1 MTDEQIK
8 EGLKNLTEEQKE
20 IINEYCVDE
29 MKELKKISH
38 FAWERFGLPFSVRDD
53 LYSDALKVLMES
65 ILTYDGSRGA
75 NFKTFLSNNIKLS
88 ASEWYRDNY
97 LRSKRNNLKL
107 DVNGNIERDENGNPI
122 IVQNLSFD
130 APTVLNDDEMDLKEK
145 IPAPEVSK
153 ENVSIN
159 LQNYLD
165 TLSEMES
172 TIALYILDG
181 YKLKEI
187 KDILHISDKQLE
199 RYKRNMSTFERYRL
213 LKHDDYVEKEME
225 DKEMSVGYTT
235 LEKSKPDRQSIASI
249 IKKIN
254 NLTFRFDH
262 PLQRQSD
269 QWTNV
274 MKGNLVSDILQGNPI
289 PQLVFAEQ
297 IINSIAIIWDLDG
310 KQRCLTSYDFY
321 NNKFKISKNIR
332 RSLISYQRILKD
344 EKGSP
349 VLDEN
354 GFPITVREEFDIKNK
369 NFSDLPEEL
378 QDKFLDYNFEIVQY
392 LNCSPE
398 DIAYHYARYNEGKP
412 MNTSQ
417 KGVICLGEQFATLVK
432 GIAAMPFFKEMGNYS
447 SRQANNINGAM
458 DRVVVESIMTT
469 NFLDDWN
476 KENEKMC
483 EFLKENATEETFNNF
498 EDMVMRLSEIAD
510 ESTLEKFN
518 VKDSMVWFGLFGR
531 FINTGLD
538 DEKFVEF
545 VAEFSQSLH
554 SKKVNDIS
562 YDDIVENSKS
572 TKDKSVIVSKIEI
585 LEHLMKE
592 YFDIEENDSEVIYD
606 GIGCDAANSE
616 IENLDIVNDGKA
628 EDTKSLEDEVN
639 SESVIDVNVKANGED
654 INAGDTVSTIDFVK
668 ENVTENV
675 NEEDIEFYKDMVDD
689 CVKVDSPVYVS
700 CKTALIA
707 LMAYACQNETDEKFE
722 KWIEQYKYQT
732 NFSRSQ
738 KVNYMY
744 MKNNFDKMCREEG

>member
-213 LKHDDYVEKEME
+213 LKHDDYVGKEME

-249 IKKIN
+249 I
-254 NLTFRFDH
+254 
-262 PLQRQSD
+262 
-269 QWTNV
+269 
-274 MKGNLVSDILQGNPI
+274 
-289 PQLVFAEQ
+289 
-297 IINSIAIIWDLDG
+297 
-310 KQRCLTSYDFY
+310 
-321 NNKFKISKNIR
+321 
-332 RSLISYQRILKD
+332 
-344 EKGSP
+344 
-349 VLDEN
+349 
-354 GFPITVREEFDIKNK
+354 
-369 NFSDLPEEL
+369 
-378 QDKFLDYNFEIVQY
+378 
-392 LNCSPE
+392 
-398 DIAYHYARYNEGKP
+398 
-412 MNTSQ
+412 
-417 KGVICLGEQFATLVK
+417 
-432 GIAAMPFFKEMGNYS
+432 
-447 SRQANNINGAM
+447 
-458 DRVVVESIMTT
+458 
-469 NFLDDWN
+469 
-476 KENEKMC
+476 
-483 EFLKENATEETFNNF
+483 
-498 EDMVMRLSEIAD
+498 
-510 ESTLEKFN
+510 
-518 VKDSMVWFGLFGR
+518 
-531 FINTGLD
+531 
-538 DEKFVEF
+538 
-545 VAEFSQSLH
+545 
-554 SKKVNDIS
+554 
-562 YDDIVENSKS
+562 
-572 TKDKSVIVSKIEI
+572 
-585 LEHLMKE
+585 
-592 YFDIEENDSEVIYD
+592 SEVIYD

-616 IENLDIVNDGKA
+616 IENLDIVNEGKE
-628 EDTKSLEDEVN
+628 EDTESLEDEVN
-639 SESVIDVNVKANGED
+639 SESVMDVNVKANGED

>member
-213 LKHDDYVEKEME
+213 LKHDDYVGKEME

-572 TKDKSVIVSKIEI
+572 TKDKSVIVSKIET

-592 YFDIEENDSEVIYD
+592 YFDIEENDNEVIYD

-616 IENLDIVNDGKA
+616 IENLNIVNDGK
-628 EDTKSLEDEVN
+628 EDIKSLEDEVN
-639 SESVIDVNVKANGED
+639 SESIMDVDMKANGED

>member
-8 EGLKNLTEEQKE
+8 EGLKNLTEEQRE
-20 IINEYCVDE
+20 IINEYCADE

-213 LKHDDYVEKEME
+213 LKHDDYIGKEME

-254 NLTFRFDH
+254 NLTIRFDH
-262 PLQRQSD
+262 PLQRESE
-269 QWTNV
+269 QWSNV
-274 MKGNLVSDILQGNPI
+274 MKGNLISDILQGNPL
-289 PQLVFAEQ
+289 PELVFAEQ
-297 IINSIAIIWDLDG
+297 IVHGIAIIWDLDG
-310 KQRCLTSYDFY
+310 KQRCLTSYSFS
-321 NNKFKISKNIR
+321 NNNFKISKNIR
-332 RSLISYQRILKD
+332 RSLISYQRILKN

-349 VLDEN
+349 ILDEN
-354 GFPITVREEFDIKNK
+354 GFPTTVREEFDIRNK
-369 NFSDLPEEL
+369 KFSDLPEEL

-392 LNCSPE
+392 LNCSAE
-398 DIAYHYARYNEGKP
+398 DIAYHIARYNEGKP
-412 MNTSQ
+412 MNAPQ
-417 KGVICLGEQFATLVK
+417 KGIIRLGEQFATLVK
-432 GIAAMPFFKEMGNYS
+432 GISAMPFFKEKANYTVRES
-447 SRQANNINGAM
+447 INGTIN
-458 DRVVVESIMTT
+458 RVVVESIMST
-469 NFLDDWN
+469 NFLDDWKKN
-476 KENEKMC
+476 QEKMC
-483 EFLKENATEETFNNF
+483 EFLRENATEETFDNF
-498 EDMVMRLSEIAD
+498 EDMVNRITKVAD
-510 ESTLEKFN
+510 DITFDKFN
-518 VKDSMVWFGLFGR
+518 SKDSMVWFGLFGR
-531 FINTGLD
+531 FINTGFD

-562 YDDIVENSKS
+562 YDDIVESTKS
-572 TKDKSVIVSKIEI
+572 TKDKNVIVAKIEI
-585 LEHLMKE
+585 LEYLMKE
-592 YFDIEENDSEVIYD
+592 YFCIEENDNEVIYD
-606 GIGCDAANSE
+606 GIGCDASNSE
-616 IENLDIVNDGKA
+616 IENLDIVNDGKE

-639 SESVIDVNVKANGED
+639 SESVMDVNVKANGED
-654 INAGDTVSTIDFVK
+654 INAGDTISTIDFIK